1 MRRLSMPQLVLGI
14 AGVLVVAAAQAVP
27 PVPAWVVAK
36 QGDALGGSTISSLN
50 APFTDANGKVGFVGA
65 LADNQRFV
73 WWDTGPVFYSGS
85 ALPLALTG
93 GEGTMGV
100 SNTGG
105 FIYSPSA
112 DGNDAVYTH
121 GGLLLSETQLVP
133 NLGGRISTFNSRPQ
147 MLPDG
152 TAVWIGGTRADGQT
166 TTSNRHLLRATD
178 PTDPSTIAPIWSGG
192 DLIQG
197 IPIATTAS
205 NFTYMLSDNG
215 LNHIHVLTMSTG
227 SSLDDVHV
235 YVNGDFVAQESKPT
249 GAGDN
254 WQNFG
259 DVGINDVGNY
269 IFAGDTDAATGT
281 DAFVAYNGAIGVR
294 EGDTVDGVTLASGA
308 ATRAIS
314 INNLNQVVHMW
325 GWGSGASLQEHLFF
339 GDGADLANSIRL
351 LSLGDEIDANGD
363 SIADFLL
370 TDFSASTVI
379 GPGLRL
385 AEDGYVFLEVVMQ
398 SIAEQTSHNAIIR
411 VAVPEPTSL
420 VLLAL
425 AGLLLRR
432 R

>member
-36 QGDALGGSTISSLN
+36 QGDALGGSTISTLN
-50 APFTDANGKVGFVGA
+50 TPFTDGNGKVGFVGA

-85 ALPLALTG
+85 ALPLVLTG

-100 SNTGG
+100 SDTGG

-112 DGNDAVYTH
+112 DGNDSVYTH
-121 GGLLLSETQLVP
+121 GGLLLAGTQVVP
-133 NLGGRISTFNSRPQ
+133 NLGGLISTFNSRPQ

-152 TAVWIGGTRADGQT
+152 TALWIGGTRTDAQG
-166 TTSNRHLLRATD
+166 TTSNRHLFRASD
-178 PTDPSTIAPIWSGG
+178 PTDPSTITPIWSGG

-197 IPIATTAS
+197 IPIATSAS

-249 GAGDN
+249 GFGDA

-259 DVGINDVGNY
+259 DVGIHDHGNY
-269 IFAGDTDAATGT
+269 IFAGDTDGPTAT
-281 DAFVAYNGAIGVR
+281 DAFVAYNGIIGVR
-294 EGDTVDGVTLASGA
+294 EGDTIDGVTLASGA

-351 LSLGDEIDANGD
+351 LSLGDEIDADGD
-363 SIADFLL
+363 GIADFLL
-370 TDFSASTVI
+370 TDFSASTVV

-385 AEDGYVFLEVVMQ
+385 AEDGYVFLEVVMR
-398 SIAEQTSHNAIIR
+398 SIAEQTTHNAIIR
-411 VAVPEPTSL
+411 VAIPEPASL